1 MSASYISQQ
10 QLTRMSLQGNLQQC
24 NYSIVVLFST
34 LSLVLL
40 VKSEN
45 ILSK

>member
-1 MSASYISQQ
+1 MSASYISQ

-34 LSLVLL
+34 LSPVLS
-40 VKSEN
+40 VSE
-45 ILSK
+45 K